1 MNKQVILVTGTSS
14 GFGWLT
20 AKSLSNAGH
29 KVFASMRDIH
39 GRNADKARELGAIP
53 NVEVIELDVTK
64 TASIQD
70 AIDHIYQKEGQLDVL
85 VNNAGVYAVG
95 VTETFTE
102 KDMQHVLDVDVIG
115 PWRLTREVLPGMRKR
130 NAGLIINISS
140 VAGRFAFPFQTMYN
154 TAKFAIEGLTE
165 GLHYELRQVG
175 VDTVLIQPGA
185 FPTEVWSKVMA
196 GSDQSIMASYGDV
209 ARIPDQIGAGVIQMF
224 NAMKP
229 DPQLVADAVL
239 SLVEMPGGTRPL
251 RTVVDAVTSGFTEN
265 ANAAVK
271 EQFNQFVT
279 AFGLGV
285 LL

>member
-20 AKSLSNAGH
+20 AKTLSNAAH
-29 KVFASMRDIH
+29 KVFATMRDIQ

-70 AIDHIYQKEGQLDVL
+70 AIDHIYQKEGHLDVL

-102 KDMQHVLDVDVIG
+102 KDMQHVMDVDVIG

-175 VDTVLIQPGA
+175 VDAVLVQPGA

-196 GSDQSIMASYGDV
+196 GSDQSIVASYGDV

-251 RTVVDAVTSGFTEN
+251 RTVVDPVTSGFTEN